1 VRWSNSKVLKIQ
13 GIDLKT
19 KSKVPSKNKERD
31 ITRIEGS
38 FQNQEPD
45 NTGWE
50 VIKSYIQSEEWC
62 KVGEE
67 QWKNCRQFSKSGE

>member
-1 VRWSNSKVLKIQ
+1 MI
-13 GIDLKT
+13 
-19 KSKVPSKNKERD
+19 KSKGLKNPKNWSQNQIKSSIKNNERD

-45 NTGWE
+45 NIGWE
-50 VIKSYIQSEEWC
+50 VIKSYIQSEEWY

-67 QWKNCRQFSKSGE
+67 QWKNCRQFSKSG